1 MTSVFGNHNIF
12 QQTEQLQQHQKPL
25 QHGLIGF
32 ESFISKIGLA
42 EMPPE
47 ELQDYLW
54 NCDETVFCSAQ
65 ACSKILARRGDKNV
79 QETIGGSGREYF
91 TVLAAGSAGG
101 EILPP
106 YLSTKRKTSGLSGC
120 MQGGPDGSHYTVSDS
135 GWMEAA
141 NFFAMVQE
149 NVCSCSEKSHDKSS
163 SGANL

>member
-1 MTSVFGNHNIF
+1 MTSVF
-12 QQTEQLQQHQKPL
+12 
-25 QHGLIGF
+25 
-32 ESFISKIGLA
+32 
-42 EMPPE
+42 
-47 ELQDYLW
+47 
-54 NCDETVFCSAQ
+54 
-65 ACSKILARRGDKNV
+65 ARRGDKNV

-91 TVLAAGSAGG
+91 TVLAAGSAGS

-106 YLSTKRKTSGLSGC
+106 YFDYKGKNLWTWW
-120 MQGGPDGSHYTVSDS
+120 MQGGPDGSHYSVSDS

>member
-1 MTSVFGNHNIF
+1 
-12 QQTEQLQQHQKPL
+12 
-25 QHGLIGF
+25 
-32 ESFISKIGLA
+32 
-42 EMPPE
+42 MPPE

-54 NCDETVFCSAQ
+54 NCDETGFCSAQ

-106 YLSTKRKTSGLSGC
+106 YFDYKGKNLWTWW
-120 MQGGPDGSHYTVSDS
+120 MQGGPDGSHYSVSDS